1 MNQDTHRQ
9 VLEDRIRYLWMI
21 RKWYRQNRWAEWSDL
36 RKENQVEL
44 RALVAIGRRA
54 RKLAA
59 AAPDPL
65 DAYKSLRDFTES
77 EMRLAA
83 GDR

>member
-9 VLEDRIRYLWMI
+9 VMEDRIRDLWKI
-21 RKWYRQNRWAEWSDL
+21 RQWYRQNRWAEWSDL
-36 RKENQVEL
+36 RRENQVEL
-44 RALVAIGRRA
+44 RALVALGRRA

-65 DAYKSLRDFTES
+65 DEYKSYHDWQ
-77 EMRLAA
+77 AA
-83 GDR
+83 GPVA